1 MNGTV
6 IKEEKLKEIKI
17 LAKEIE
23 KINTEILCFGG
34 NDNLHFKVRILTEQ
48 LTNLILEL

>member
-1 MNGTV
+1 MNCTIVSEG
-6 IKEEKLKEIKI
+6 KLKQLKN

-23 KINTEILCFGG
+23 TLNKEIMCFGG